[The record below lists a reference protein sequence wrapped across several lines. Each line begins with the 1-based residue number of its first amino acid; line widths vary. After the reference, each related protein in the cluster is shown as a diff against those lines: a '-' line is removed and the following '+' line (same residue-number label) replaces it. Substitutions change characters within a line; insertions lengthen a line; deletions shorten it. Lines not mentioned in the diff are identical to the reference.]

1 MNLPD
6 TYQNAVACGQLQ
18 PDPAQEA
25 ALCALERLRL
35 ALSQP
40 RKRGWFRKAA
50 PAPDG
55 IYLWGGVGRG
65 KSMLMDM
72 FARSLGPS
80 VRRVHF
86 HGFMQEVHAGIARA
100 KAQGAVDAIQP
111 VAEEMASGIRC
122 LAFDEMQITD
132 ITDAMLVGRLFEAL
146 FSAGIVIVAT
156 SNRHPDDLYKNGLN
170 RQLFLPFIALLQQ
183 KMVVHELASPTD
195 YRQDRMAGQGCY
207 FTPIDAAARARM
219 DQIWMDLAGGP
230 GQPFAL
236 EVKSRRVMVPEFR
249 NGIARMS
256 FAQLCGAA
264 LGAADYL
271 ALVREAKVLMLDDIP
286 LLGRA
291 NASEAKRFVTLIDAV
306 YEARIGFIASA
317 AAMPEALY
325 PSGTGSFEFERTASR
340 LAEMQADGWG
350 RG

>member
-1 MNLPD
+1 MNLLD
-6 TYQNAVACGQLQ
+6 TYHTAVARGELQ

-25 ALCALERLRL
+25 ALYALDRLRL
-35 ALSQP
+35 ELCQP
-40 RKRGWFRKAA
+40 RKRGWFRKSA
-50 PAPDG
+50 PPPEG

-86 HGFMQEVHAGIARA
+86 HGFMQEVHQGIAQA

-111 VAEEMASGIRC
+111 VAEGMAHGIRC
-122 LAFDEMQITD
+122 LAFDEMQIND

-146 FSAGIVIVAT
+146 FAAGIVIVAT

-183 KMVVHELASPTD
+183 KMVVHELASPKD
-195 YRQDRMAGQGCY
+195 YRQDRMTGQGRY
-207 FTPIDAAARARM
+207 FMPLGDAARASM
-219 DQIWMDLAGGP
+219 DHIWMNLAGGP

-236 EVKSRRVMVPEFR
+236 EVKSRRVIVPEFR
-249 NGIARMS
+249 NGIARIS
-256 FAQLCGAA
+256 FAELCGAA

-271 ALVREAKVLMLDDIP
+271 ALVQEAKVLMLDDIP
-286 LLGRA
+286 VLGRA

-306 YEARIGFIASA
+306 YEAQIGFIASA
-317 AAMPEALY
+317 AAAPEALY

-340 LAEMQADGWG
+340 LAEMQAEGW
-350 RG
+350 RRS